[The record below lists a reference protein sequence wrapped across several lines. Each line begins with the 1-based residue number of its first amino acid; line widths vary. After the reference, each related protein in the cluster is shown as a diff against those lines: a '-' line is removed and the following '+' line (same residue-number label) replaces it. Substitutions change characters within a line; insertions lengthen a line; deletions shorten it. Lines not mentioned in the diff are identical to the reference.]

1 MIRKRILDT
10 QTYPVSDRY
19 HDHGTEDAS
28 RQVKRLLEKHK
39 KSVGKWLNIP
49 ELLPYLRLR
58 RLITSDK
65 DRQRMLSLHDRGRRS
80 KICTRLTKVLASRC
94 NTVGSSVYADF
105 LSCLRDESEHLGHY
119 YIAKLLSGVPITD
132 DDHECDSV
140 GDVSM
145 MSRWIREIMQNIEP
159 LLQSCLGLK
168 NLLSFLQ
175 EVKLLTSSEFELL
188 HEDSSKETSW
198 KIQKLF
204 VILNTKGPTAHYL
217 FFRCLEREKEHRG
230 HEDIYKEICQQIDI
244 KLHNNEV
251 SHATTEINNDDELQL
266 SLPLARVTVCEPH
279 TRTPSRLGL
288 EGSLGG
294 RQHISEMRELQ
305 QHRYH
310 GRWDCF
316 QQGINELT
324 DSDDINITA
333 VGMLHNAVASI
344 MFGNTDLSLCMVNEV
359 EKMCS
364 TLYGN
369 NNQILMGRCLYIR
382 SAVYRHHQDYDSAR
396 RYLDLSKQVLT
407 HSEPGAD
414 TASLYYH
421 EGTLWLDLLH
431 QNSSTRSGMKKRE
444 KAEAEHSF
452 RMAIEHAEHN
462 NSGLPLIAW
471 HSKVFLALLYLG
483 SSHDSLSHESPSAD
497 DLNLAESILKTLD
510 EMKLPPRTLALYHLA
525 LSDIYRWKCDL
536 ALAKHHVSLGLT
548 KAEQGN
554 FAFEKRFATHRL
566 QHLHIL

>member
-1 MIRKRILDT
+1 MISKRIRLDT

-19 HDHGTEDAS
+19 HDVESGQDAS
-28 RQVKRLLEKHK
+28 QVKRLLEKHK
-39 KSVGKWLNIP
+39 NVVGKWLNIP
-49 ELLPYLRLR
+49 ELLPHLRLR

-65 DRQRMLSLHDRGRRS
+65 DRQRMLSLHDRGKRS

-94 NTVGSSVYADF
+94 STVGASVYTEF
-105 LSCLRDESEHLGHY
+105 LSCLLEEHEHLGHY
-119 YIAKLLSGVPITD
+119 YIAGLLLGVSTD
-132 DDHECDSV
+132 RDIRDH
-140 GDVSM
+140 DVM
-145 MSRWIREIMQNIEP
+145 MSRWIREIMRRTEP
-159 LLQSCLGLK
+159 LLQSCLSLK
-168 NLLSFLQ
+168 NLLPFLR
-175 EVKLLTSSEFELL
+175 EMKLLTSSEFELL

-204 VILNTKGPTAHYL
+204 VILNAKGPIAHYL
-217 FFRCLEREKEHRG
+217 FFRCLEQEKEHRG
-230 HEDIYKEICQQIDI
+230 HEDIYKEICRQIDN
-244 KLHNNEV
+244 KFHNGEV
-251 SHATTEINNDDELQL
+251 STSITMHTTTEINNDEL
-266 SLPLARVTVCEPH
+266 SLIAAICEPH
-279 TRTPSRLGL
+279 TRTPCRLGL

-294 RQHISEMRELQ
+294 QHHISEMRELQ

-316 QQGINELT
+316 RQGINELT
-324 DSDDINITA
+324 ESDDINVTA

-344 MFGNTDLSLCMVNEV
+344 MFGNTDLSLHLVDEV

-369 NNQILMGRCLYIR
+369 NNQIMMGRCLYIR

-396 RYLDLSKQVLT
+396 HYLDLSKQVLT

-431 QNSSTRSGMKKRE
+431 QNGSTRE
-444 KAEAEHSF
+444 KVQAEHSF
-452 RMAIEHAEHN
+452 RMAIEHAEHS

-483 SSHDSLSHESPSAD
+483 SSHDSLSHESPSTD
-497 DLNLAESILKTLD
+497 NLSLAESILKSLD
-510 EMKLPPRTLALYHLA
+510 EMKLPPRTLALYHIA

-536 ALAKHHVSLGLT
+536 TLAKHHVSLGLT

-554 FAFEKRFATHRL
+554 FAFERRFATHRL
-566 QHLHIL
+566 QHLHVLNSS

>member
-1 MIRKRILDT
+1 MISKRICLET
-10 QTYPVSDRY
+10 QTYPASDDRY
-19 HDHGTEDAS
+19 RDTEPGQDAS
-28 RQVKRLLEKHK
+28 QVKWLLEKHK
-39 KSVGKWLNIP
+39 NDIGEWLNIP
-49 ELLPYLRLR
+49 ELLPHLRRR
-58 RLITSDK
+58 RLINSDK
-65 DRQRMLSLHDRGRRS
+65 DRQRMLSWHDRGKRS
-80 KICTRLTKVLASRC
+80 RICTRLRRLLASCC
-94 NTVGSSVYADF
+94 NTHGPGVYVEF
-105 LSCLRDESEHLGHY
+105 LSCLREEHEHLGHY
-119 YIAKLLSGVPITD
+119 YIAKLLLGVPSNEF
-132 DDHECDSV
+132 DH
-140 GDVSM
+140 DVI
-145 MSRWIREIMQNIEP
+145 MSRWIREIIRSIEP
-159 LLQSCLGLK
+159 LVQSCLSLK
-168 NLLSFLQ
+168 SLLPFLWK
-175 EVKLLTSSEFELL
+175 VKLLTSSEFELL
-188 HEDSSKETSW
+188 HEDSSKENSW
-198 KIQKLF
+198 KIQKLL
-204 VILNTKGPTAHYL
+204 VILNTKGPAAHYL
-217 FFRCLEREKEHRG
+217 FFRCLEQEKEHRG
-230 HEDIYKEICQQIDI
+230 HDDIYKEICRLIDI
-244 KLHNNEV
+244 KFHNSEV
-251 SHATTEINNDDELQL
+251 SMNSITEINNDELFL
-266 SLPLARVTVCEPH
+266 IAVCEPH
-279 TRTPSRLGL
+279 TRTPCRLGL
-288 EGSLGG
+288 EGSLGR

-324 DSDDINITA
+324 ESDDINVTA

-344 MFGNTDLSLCMVNEV
+344 MSGNTDLSLRLVDEV

-431 QNSSTRSGMKKRE
+431 QNGSTHERKERE
-444 KAEAEHSF
+444 KAQAEHSF

-483 SSHDSLSHESPSAD
+483 SSHDSLSHESPSID
-497 DLNLAESILKTLD
+497 DLNLAESVLETLD
-510 EMKLPPRTLALYHLA
+510 QTKLPARTLALYHIA
-525 LSDIYRWKCDL
+525 FSDIYRWKCDL
-536 ALAKHHVSLGLT
+536 ALAKHHVNLGLS

-566 QHLHIL
+566 QHLYIL